1 MMTTPPVPSKSL
13 SEFMRQM
20 PEIALEAADAARARA
35 RETGTP
41 IVVMRDGKLVHEY
54 DPPPIAEELR
64 NAAGDVKR
72 A

>member
-1 MMTTPPVPSKSL
+1 MTMSARTRQSL
-13 SEFMRQM
+13 D
-20 PEIALEAADAARARA
+20 ALMDNAPALLLAAADAARARA

-54 DPPPIAEELR
+54 DPPPLAEELR
-64 NAAGDVKR
+64 GEAGDVKR

>member
-1 MMTTPPVPSKSL
+1 MQQRPPVESKSM
-13 SEFMRQM
+13 SEFLRQL
-20 PEIALEAADAARARA
+20 PWLALSAADAARTLA

-54 DPPPIAEELR
+54 DPPPLTEEFR
-64 NAAGDVKR
+64 GEAGDVRR

>member
-1 MMTTPPVPSKSL
+1 MTARTRQSL
-13 SEFMRQM
+13 D
-20 PEIALEAADAARARA
+20 ALMDNAPALLLAAADAARARA

-54 DPPPIAEELR
+54 DPPPLAEELR
-64 NAAGDVKR
+64 GEAGDVKR

>member
-1 MMTTPPVPSKSL
+1 MQQRPPVESKSM
-13 SEFMRQM
+13 SEFLRQL
-20 PEIALEAADAARARA
+20 PWLALSAADAARTLA

-54 DPPPIAEELR
+54 DPPPLAEAFRGE
-64 NAAGDVKR
+64 AGDVRR

>member
-1 MMTTPPVPSKSL
+1 MTMTARTRQSL
-13 SEFMRQM
+13 D
-20 PEIALEAADAARARA
+20 ALMDNAPALLLAAADAARARA

-54 DPPPIAEELR
+54 DPPPLADELR
-64 NAAGDVKR
+64 GEVGDVKR

>member
-1 MMTTPPVPSKSL
+1 MTMTARTRQSL
-13 SEFMRQM
+13 D
-20 PEIALEAADAARARA
+20 ALMDNAPALLLAAADAARARA

-54 DPPPIAEELR
+54 DPPPLAEKLR
-64 NAAGDVKR
+64 GEAGDVKR

>member
-1 MMTTPPVPSKSL
+1 MTMTAGTRQSL
-13 SEFMRQM
+13 D
-20 PEIALEAADAARARA
+20 ALMDNAPALLLAAADAARARA